1 MLRAPVLVLITTL
14 CAPAVASVSSELERA
29 FTNLGGLGN
38 TTSASA
44 YKAQSAGYYNGGS
57 LYLRTP
63 VHNTQ
68 LANVT
73 LPSFT
78 GGCSGIDLHFG
89 GFSYISKSQAQEL
102 AKDIMSDSASYAF
115 NLALETLS
123 PMIATTFK
131 DLRNVINAVNRSN
144 INSCETAVGLV
155 GAMAPK
161 TKAAQKA
168 VCQDVG
174 AGSGGVFGD
183 YTSARMGCGNG
194 GQMSNVL
201 ESANSQKGY
210 EKTLASNMN
219 FAWKAIKSNAFL
231 ASNDDVAELFM
242 SITGTVVVKHE
253 GNDDSENNEVFL
265 PSLVGDESLLSALL
279 HGGAA
284 ASYSCDTKGEDG
296 CLNPSKNN
304 LSLNKS
310 DSLVYRIENTINNIV
325 TKIKTDEG
333 ALTEAEKAFLQSTR
347 LPIYKMVNVQSA
359 FTKDRSVLDVASYSE
374 LIASDVL
381 FKYLDETISLV
392 DAEYQMLQIP
402 TDKKE
407 QFQESI
413 RLARDKVKELKQDN
427 YRHQMI
433 SAQLIEQTMLIEKML
448 ANNLEKMD
456 SSNRWAESL

>member
-1 MLRAPVLVLITTL
+1 MAGVGT
-14 CAPAVASVSSELERA
+14 ELEKA
-29 FTNLGGLGN
+29 FTNLGGLSN

-44 YKAQSAGYYNGGS
+44 YEAQSAGYYNGGS
-57 LYLRTP
+57 LYLRSP

-68 LANVT
+68 LASVT

-89 GFSYISKSQAQEL
+89 GFSYITKGQARDM
-102 AKDIMSDSASYAF
+102 AKQIMSDSMSYAF
-115 NLALETLS
+115 NLALETVS

-131 DLRNVINAVNRSN
+131 DLRNVANAVNRAS
-144 INSCETAVGLV
+144 INSCEAAVGLV
-155 GAMAPK
+155 GAVFPK
-161 TKAAQKA
+161 TQAAQKA
-168 VCQDVG
+168 VCQDIG

-194 GQMSNVL
+194 GQMSEVL
-201 ESANSQKGY
+201 ESANTQKGY

-231 ASNDDVAELFM
+231 SSNNDVAELFM
-242 SITGTVVVKHE
+242 SITGTVIIKHE
-253 GNDDSENNEVFL
+253 GNDDGSNNEVFL
-265 PSLVGDESLLSALL
+265 PSLVGDEGLLSTLL
-279 HGGAA
+279 HGGTAT
-284 ASYSCDTKGEDG
+284 SYSCDTNGEDG
-296 CLNPSKNN
+296 CLNPSKND

-310 DSLVYRIENTINNIV
+310 DSLVYRVENTINEIV
-325 TKIKTDEG
+325 NKIKKDEI
-333 ALTEAEKAFLQSTR
+333 ALTEKEKAFLQSTR

-374 LIASDVL
+374 LIASDIL
-381 FKYLDETISLV
+381 FKYLEETIGLV
-392 DAEYQMLQIP
+392 DTEYQMLQIP

-407 QFQESI
+407 QFQESL

-433 SAQLIEQTMLIEKML
+433 TAQLIEQTMLIEQRL